1 MELCKII
8 GEYCIM
14 RQFIIHM
21 THIHT
26 NDTIINKVM
35 NILTLAEHGQRALV
49 GKVNMDKKTTDSDY
63 IESTE
68 NSIDDT
74 LKFIKFVEEMKVKW

>member
-1 MELCKII
+1 MYYEA
-8 GEYCIM
+8 
-14 RQFIIHM
+14 IHN
-21 THIHT
+21 TH
-26 NDTIINKVM
+26 DTYTHNHQQVM
-35 NILTLAEHGQRALV
+35 NILTLAKHGQRALV

-68 NSIDDT
+68 KSIADT

>member
-1 MELCKII
+1 
-8 GEYCIM
+8 
-14 RQFIIHM
+14 
-21 THIHT
+21 
-26 NDTIINKVM
+26 M
-35 NILTLAEHGQRALV
+35 NILTLAKHGQRALV

-68 NSIDDT
+68 KSIADT